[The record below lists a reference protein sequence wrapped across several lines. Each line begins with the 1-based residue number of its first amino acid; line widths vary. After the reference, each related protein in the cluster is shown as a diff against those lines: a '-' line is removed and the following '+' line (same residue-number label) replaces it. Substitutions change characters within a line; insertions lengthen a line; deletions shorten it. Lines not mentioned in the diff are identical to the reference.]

1 MSFISNSSSGS
12 SSASNVNALN
22 SSGFFSLSI
31 AEIVVFNAGLAI
43 DIFLILSFE
52 IPITSP
58 TWKLVSPY
66 KIPISPASILCA
78 STTPP
83 FSNLLIFF
91 TFSAISLLGT

>member
-43 DIFLILSFE
+43 DIF
-52 IPITSP
+52 
-58 TWKLVSPY
+58 
-66 KIPISPASILCA
+66 
-78 STTPP
+78 
-83 FSNLLIFF
+83 
-91 TFSAISLLGT
+91 